1 MLDAIFLLRR
11 EIVARIKYEFNN
23 FVSYLML
30 LKYTFLSIVFLLLST
45 SVDAQKEN
53 TITWN
58 GLEKMQDLELDKVTY
73 SNLNKEA
80 SKIQLKLIAQG
91 FLAANIDSIIRID
104 SLKYAT
110 VYFFTGPKF
119 SFANLV
125 FDTDSKTA
133 LINKRGEERWQNEL
147 KASPHKVQKLMYE
160 VLTYYENNGYPFVR
174 VSLSDIDLSTA
185 SLKGEIVVDKGPLV
199 HFSEMKVAGIKNV
212 NEKLIRSLF
221 AIRAGELY
229 SQEKIDKLAIRI
241 KEIAYLAFE
250 REPEYEIVNQKCAVY
265 LYLKKKNAN
274 SFNAILGLLPKDNG
288 GVNITG
294 DVRIKL
300 HNQLNRGEL
309 IDFNWRKLLPLT
321 QNLNVHFNYPFLFGS
336 DFGIDTKFDL
346 YKKDTSYV
354 DMNTYLGLEYFW
366 SSKLKLKMFYKNR
379 TANIISVAGLE
390 FATTLPDFADVR
402 VNFYGLGL
410 ELNTLD
416 YKNNPTKGWYLDLE
430 GSIGGKTI
438 KKNASLNSVVYENI
452 DLTTTQL
459 LVSGRVERFFKL
471 GKKSTIQLKANGG
484 IIANEEGSTAFEN
497 ELFRLGGLRTIR
509 GFDEES
515 LFASSYIVATTE
527 YRFILEQNSNLFL
540 FGEWMSYEKQVNSSY
555 TTDEPY
561 SFGAG
566 INFQT
571 KAGIFSMSYA
581 LGSQQNNPILFRS
594 AKIHFGFINYF

>member
-1 MLDAIFLLRR
+1 MFRYHLM
-11 EIVARIKYEFNN
+11 RIIA
-23 FVSYLML
+23 LI
-30 LKYTFLSIVFLLLST
+30 LSVLFASIQME
-45 SVDAQKEN
+45 AQKEN
-53 TITWN
+53 VIIWN
-58 GLEKMQDLELDKVTY
+58 GLDGIQDLELDKAVY
-73 SNLNKEA
+73 AQLNKETQ
-80 SKIQLKLIAQG
+80 KLHLKLIAQG
-91 FLAANIDSIIRID
+91 YLAANVDSVFTID
-104 SLKYAT
+104 SLEYAEVF
-110 VYFFTGPKF
+110 VYTGPRF
-119 SFANLV
+119 SFASLTFDAASKLALV
-125 FDTDSKTA
+125 
-133 LINKRGEERWQNEL
+133 NKRGEERWKDEL
-147 KASPHKVQKLMYE
+147 KASPHKIQKLLFE
-160 VLTYYENNGYPFVR
+160 ILTYYENNGYPFVR
-174 VSLSDIDLSTA
+174 VRIADVDLSTA
-185 SLKGEIVVDKGPLV
+185 LLKGQVIVEKGPLV
-199 HFSEMKVAGIKNV
+199 NFSEMKIAGIKNS
-212 NEKLIRSLF
+212 NEKLMRSLF
-221 AIRAGELY
+221 GIREGELY
-229 SQEKIDKLAIRI
+229 SQEQIDKLAIRI
-241 KEIAYLAFE
+241 KEIAYLSFD
-250 REPEYEIVNQKCAVY
+250 REPEYEIVNQKCIVY

-274 SFNAILGLLPKDNG
+274 SFNAVLGILPKDKGVG
-288 GVNITG
+288 GVNLTG

-321 QNLNVHFNYPFLFGS
+321 QNLNTHFNYPFLFGS

-379 TANIISVAGLE
+379 TANVISVVGLHLV
-390 FATTLPDFADVR
+390 TSLPDFADVR

-410 ELNTLD
+410 ELNSLD

-438 KKNASLNSVVYENI
+438 KKNASLNSVVYEGV
-452 DLTTTQL
+452 DLITNQL

-515 LFASSYIVATTE
+515 LFASSYIIASTE

-540 FGEWMSYEKQVNSSY
+540 FGEWMTYEKQVNLTYS
-555 TTDEPY
+555 TDTPY